1 MSTKEDYKSVVFSGC
16 AIEYRNVSL
25 CDLRHFLPQ
34 YRGKANGVYQVHS
47 DNKKKLYSKLDCD
60 EALVSEAALH
70 KMYSSKNTAF

>member
-34 YRGKANGVYQVHS
+34 NRGKANGVYQVHS
-47 DNKKKLYSKLDCD
+47 DNKRKLYSKLF
-60 EALVSEAALH
+60 
-70 KMYSSKNTAF
+70 YSIDDAVDKFVELKGVVR